1 MYDVITVGSNTV
13 DLFVHTDQSGLIDFH
28 SRRGVEQF
36 ISYPVGTKM
45 LITKLLH
52 NFGGNG
58 TNSAVAFSRLGLK
71 TGYVGEIGRDDNGAR
86 IISNLKKEKI
96 DFLGGRS
103 CESGFSII
111 LDAFEEDRTILVY
124 KGCNNDLKLKEVKKS
139 KLRTKWIYLSSMLGE
154 SLKTMQQ
161 IAEYAKKNKM
171 NIAFN
176 PSITILENEAE
187 KAINIIKCCD
197 VLVLNK
203 EEAEYVV
210 GNNNQ
215 NSPEMNIKELLAFG
229 PKIIAITD
237 GKNGALAYRDGYYY
251 KIMPRS
257 DLKIVET
264 TGAGDAFAS
273 TLTAGLIM
281 NKPFEFCLKMAINNS
296 ESVITH
302 HGAQTH
308 LLSRKKLFEIVG
320 KDKRKIE
327 KIKSQ

>member
-1 MYDVITVGSNTV
+1 MYDVITIGSNTV
-13 DLFVHTDQSGLIDFH
+13 DLFVHTDQSGMIDFH

-45 LITKLLH
+45 LITRLLH

-71 TGYVGEIGRDDNGAR
+71 TGYVGEIGRDDNGTR
-86 IISNLKKEKI
+86 IISNLKNEKI

-124 KGCNNDLKLKEVKKS
+124 KGCNNDLKLKEIKKANLKS
-139 KLRTKWIYLSSMLGE
+139 KWVYLSSMLGE

-161 IAEYAKKNKM
+161 IAEYAKKSKIK
-171 NIAFN
+171 IAFN

-187 KAINIIKCCD
+187 KAINIIRCSD
-197 VLVLNK
+197 LLVLNK

-210 GNNNQ
+210 GNSQ

-237 GKNGALAYRDGYYY
+237 GKNGALAYNDGYYY

-273 TLTAGLIM
+273 TLTAGIILG
-281 NKPFEFCLKMAINNS
+281 KPFEFCLKMAINNS
-296 ESVITH
+296 EAVITH
-302 HGAQTH
+302 HGAQN
-308 LLSRKKLFEIVG
+308 LLLLRKKLFEIVG

-327 KIKSQ
+327 RIKAQ

>member
-1 MYDVITVGSNTV
+1 MYDVITIGSNTI

-28 SRRGVEQF
+28 SRKGVDQF

-45 LITKLLH
+45 LITKLMH

-58 TNSAVAFSRLGLK
+58 VNAAVTLSRLGLK
-71 TGYVGEIGRDDNGAR
+71 TGYIGKIGTDENGK
-86 IISNLKKEKI
+86 IILKHLKKERV
-96 DFLGGRS
+96 DFLGGKGK
-103 CESGFSII
+103 ESGLSIV
-111 LDAFEEDRTILVY
+111 LDSFEEDRTILVY
-124 KGCNNDLKLKEVKKS
+124 KGCNNDLSLKEVKRA
-139 KLRTKWIYLSSMLGE
+139 KLKAKWLYLSSMLGQ
-154 SLKTMQQ
+154 SLDTMQQ
-161 IAEYAKKNKM
+161 IAEHAKTNKM

-176 PSITILENEAE
+176 PSITILENEGH
-187 KAINIIKCCD
+187 KAINIIRYSD

-203 EEAEYVV
+203 EEAECLV
-210 GNNNQ
+210 GH
-215 NSPEMNIKELLAFG
+215 NSLEKAIDDLLVFG
-229 PKIIAITD
+229 PKIIVITD
-237 GKNGALAYRDGYYY
+237 GKKGAFAYKEGYYY
-251 KIMPRS
+251 KIMPRQ

-320 KDKRKIE
+320 KDKRVVE
-327 KIKSQ
+327 KIKV